1 MTTLIT
7 QVLATVGGVALYL
20 LARRWNQSR
29 NSGLSLVPTVET
41 ASHWLLGHERQAW
54 ETPDAKFY
62 VDNFDKYGQAFVMK
76 GAFFHPDI
84 LAISDPAALVHMH
97 SKKPYSYSKSAVFR
111 PLIERLMGK
120 TLAWAEGDEHKRQR
134 AALAPVFTHDNVKTM
149 DAEVRISSDR
159 LAEAVR
165 EHIHKSRS
173 VSTKEKD
180 KGSVYFNPM
189 GFTSSAT
196 LDVIGAVG
204 FGYDFQF
211 GASAAAVSIQ
221 KSWSQLTAAGMT
233 LSGGL
238 IGPLVIRAFP
248 FITDL
253 PVEAIQAQGEIRTII
268 RGLGRKIVDER
279 RAAEEGGEL
288 RGKDLLSGLLRLQD
302 SEVRDVDAIL
312 DHISTFCIAGFETTA
327 ASLNYA
333 LYNLAHNIPM
343 QDRLRHELRDFVS
356 SGETGEP
363 TYDELISKLPVLDAV
378 VKETLRLY
386 GSISHTERV
395 ALEDD
400 VLPLRFPIKNQKT
413 GEETTYIPIKKG
425 QVIHI
430 SHLAVNRVRAVW
442 GPDSDEFKPERWLA
456 AVPGFDISSLDLKGV
471 SPLPLASS
479 LSNGWNGLDMFLEGP
494 RVCIGMRLAL
504 FEMKV
509 MLSTLIKAFE
519 FLPVEGPDG
528 KIETMFSCTLQPFI
542 AGRLDEGVKIPLRV
556 RETRA

>member
-1 MTTLIT
+1 MPTIVTQLFTTT
-7 QVLATVGGVALYL
+7 GGVLLYL
-20 LARRWNQSR
+20 LAKWYQSR
-29 NSGLSLVPTVET
+29 HSNLSRVPTVAT
-41 ASHWLLGHERQAW
+41 PAHWLFGHEKKAW

-84 LAISDPAALVHMH
+84 LAISDPAALIHMH
-97 SKKPYSYSKSAVFR
+97 SKKPYSYTKSAVFR

-120 TLAWAEGDEHKRQR
+120 TLAWAEGDDHKRQR
-134 AALAPVFTHDNVKTM
+134 TALAPVFTHDNVKSM
-149 DAEVRISSDR
+149 DVAVRNSSDR
-159 LAEAVR
+159 LTEAIH
-165 EHIHKSRS
+165 EHIDKSPS
-173 VSTKEKD
+173 VSTKEAD

-211 GASAAAVSIQ
+211 GASPAADAIK
-221 KSWSQLTAAGMT
+221 KSWLQLTSAGLT
-233 LSGGL
+233 LAGGL
-238 IGPLVIRAFP
+238 IGPIVIRTFP
-248 FITDL
+248 FITNL

-268 RGLGRKIVDER
+268 RRLGKQIVAERK
-279 RAAEEGGEL
+279 AAEEGGEL
-288 RGKDLLSGLLRLQD
+288 RGKDLLSRLMRLQD
-302 SEVRDVDAIL
+302 TETQDVDIIL

-327 ASLNYA
+327 ASLNFA

-343 QDRLRHELRDFVS
+343 QDRLRRELRDFVS

-363 TYDELISKLPVLDAV
+363 TYDELINKLPILDAV
-378 VKETLRLY
+378 VKETMRLH

-400 VLPLRFPIKNQKT
+400 VLPLRFPVKHPRT
-413 GEETTYIPIKKG
+413 GEETRSIPIKKG
-425 QVIHI
+425 QVIYI
-430 SHLAVNRVRAVW
+430 SHLAVNRVHSVW
-442 GPDSDEFKPERWLA
+442 GPDSAEFKPERWLA
-456 AVPGFDISSLDLKGV
+456 ATPGFDVSSLDMKGV
-471 SPLPLASS
+471 SPLPPASS
-479 LSNGWNGLDMFLEGP
+479 LSGGWNGLDMFLEGP

-519 FLPVEGPDG
+519 FLPVVGPDG
-528 KIETMFSCTLQPFI
+528 KIETVFSCTLQPFV
-542 AGRLDEGVKIPLRV
+542 AGRMDEGVKIPLRV
-556 RETRA
+556 REAQA